1 MSQVKAIISLG
12 HSNFLENVKLG
23 CPTISMK
30 NSTVLGGTY
39 WVPKLFI
46 QWTSL
51 SVNTKGDLRFL
62 VRLSMP
68 PRHSNEHHWSSKL
81 GSLLYL
87 KCNPPKK
94 LTLRGTLKG
103 H

>member
-12 HSNFLENVKLG
+12 YSNFLEDVKLG

-62 VRLSMP
+62 VKLSMP
-68 PRHSNEHHWSSKL
+68 PRHSNEHHWSSRL
-81 GSLLYL
+81 G
-87 KCNPPKK
+87 
-94 LTLRGTLKG
+94 
-103 H
+103 

>member
-1 MSQVKAIISLG
+1 
-12 HSNFLENVKLG
+12 
-23 CPTISMK
+23 MK

-62 VRLSMP
+62 VKLSMP

-81 GSLLYL
+81 GSFRCL
-87 KCNPPKK
+87 KYTHPPKK
-94 LTLRGTLKG
+94 PNFKG
-103 H
+103 DPQRALNLD